1 MALLAPS
8 RTLLSAALAISSFG
22 LLQAEDATY
31 LLRYKFQPGQ
41 FLYFEVD
48 NSMKIVTQYES
59 AKEEVANTS
68 QAWKQLRVVSVDDA
82 GNALLEPMVER
93 VRMKALRDDEVAGTY
108 DSAEDAEA
116 PPQFQQIK
124 DTVGAVM
131 ARVNVAPNGDLL
143 EVVPIAKNNP
153 ALLEAAKKND
163 PRLNFLVVMPKTPV
177 RIGDTWKDKFP
188 AEVTVDKGLKQ
199 QMTIHRTYKLMSVNG
214 NIAVINLKTAVIP
227 MPDDPQILV
236 QLIQRTPSG
245 VIEFDMEKGLV
256 VSTNTQI
263 DATVHNAFG
272 PKSSMSAKTTS
283 IEKLLPSRPE
293 FKKVSQTATPS
304 AK

>member
-8 RTLLSAALAISSFG
+8 RMVLSAALALSSWNM
-22 LLQAEDATY
+22 LQAEDATY

-48 NSMKIVTQYES
+48 NTMKIVTQYES

-68 QAWKQLRVVSVDDA
+68 QAWKQLRVVSVDEA

-93 VRMKALRDDEVAGTY
+93 VRMKALRDDEEAGKY
-108 DSAEDAEA
+108 DSAEDSEA

-124 DTVGAVM
+124 ETVGAVM
-131 ARVNVAPNGDLL
+131 ARVNVAPNGDLQQ
-143 EVVPIAKNNP
+143 VIPIAKNNP
-153 ALLEAAKKND
+153 ALVEAAKKND

-177 RIGDTWKDKFP
+177 RIGETWKDKFP

-199 QMTIHRTYKLMSVNG
+199 ELTIHRTYKLDSVNG
-214 NIAVINLKTAVIP
+214 NIATIKLKTAVIP

-236 QLIQRTPSG
+236 QLIQRTPTG
-245 VIEFDMEKGLV
+245 TIEFDMDKGQVIL
-256 VSTNTQI
+256 TKTQI
-263 DATVHNAFG
+263 DAIVHNPFG

-283 IEKLLPSRPE
+283 IEKLLPGRPE
-293 FKKVSQTATPS
+293 IKTAANP